1 MNASLRRKAALA
13 GLVSCTLLLGA
24 CAMFNRGGKHGCR
37 EPDVARSAI
46 NQPPLKVPAGLD
58 APDTRN
64 AVRVPSLDTPEH
76 PRRPGDACLSAPPD
90 FKGAG

>member
-24 CAMFNRGGKHGCR
+24 CALFNRGGKHGCR
-37 EPDVARSAI
+37 EPDVARSAV

-64 AVRVPSLDTPEH
+64 AVRVPQLDAPEQ

-90 FKGAG
+90 FKAAG